1 MGAHRKP
8 KTKPTAFAAVVTA
21 AIVVPA
27 GTAAAASYGAFGA
40 PKTDARGHS
49 AAAQVAAKA
58 SSAVTSAAKSTI
70 RHISVTPIPTT
81 SASAKIPAANP
92 STQPPNPGSTSA
104 SASASGSA
112 SPPAAQPTSP
122 ASPPAPSPPPSQ
134 TPSPAATAQPNQYKN
149 VALSSLE
156 PTGLYGAQQYFT
168 LTSDQLANARTIVAV
183 TEQRGMPL
191 YAAVIATATAMQES
205 SLTNLTYSTNYDSLG
220 LFQQR
225 PSMGWGTAA
234 QVTDPA
240 YATNAFL
247 SALATYAPNYAS
259 QSLWESAQAVQRS
272 GLPTAYAQWEDQAA
286 IVVQS
291 IANGTA

>member
-40 PKTDARGHS
+40 PKTDTRGHS
-49 AAAQVAAKA
+49 AAAQLAIKANAAA
-58 SSAVTSAAKSTI
+58 TSAAKSTI
-70 RHISVTPIPTT
+70 RHIAVTPIPTT
-81 SASAKIPAANP
+81 SASPNTPAASR
-92 STQPPNPGSTSA
+92 STQPPKPGSTSA
-104 SASASGSA
+104 SASASASRSA
-112 SPPAAQPTSP
+112 SQPTSP
-122 ASPPAPSPPPSQ
+122 ASPPAPSPPPNQ
-134 TPSPAATAQPNQYKN
+134 SPPPATTAQPNQYKN

-168 LTSDQLANARTIVAV
+168 LTSDQWTNAKTIVAV

-225 PSMGWGTAA
+225 PSMGWGTVA

-247 SALATYAPNYAS
+247 TALATYAPNYAS